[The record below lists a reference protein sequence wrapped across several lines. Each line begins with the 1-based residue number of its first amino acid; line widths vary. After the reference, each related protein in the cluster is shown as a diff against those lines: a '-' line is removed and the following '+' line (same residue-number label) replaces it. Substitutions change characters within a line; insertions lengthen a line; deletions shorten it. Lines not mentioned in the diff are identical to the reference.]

1 MQKNVILRDGREVL
15 VRELTPD
22 DVGRS
27 LAFFSALPE
36 DDRAYLRHDVTKRP
50 TIVQRLLDM
59 ESGRVVRLVAVA
71 GDEIVAD
78 GSLELDPD
86 SWKGHMAEIRL
97 IVARPFQRQGLG
109 MLMAREL
116 YFQAAS
122 RKVEEIVVKYMAPQ
136 KGARNIFEKLGFKED
151 AVLRNYAQDMG
162 GRRQDLVVMRCD
174 LEALWQKLE
183 SQTDHRDWRR
193 TR

>member
-15 VRELTPD
+15 VRELNPD
-22 DVGRS
+22 DVDRS
-27 LAFFSALPE
+27 LAFFSALPDE
-36 DDRAYLRHDVTKRP
+36 DRAYLRRDVTKR
-50 TIVQRLLDM
+50 TTVVQRLLDM
-59 ESGRVVRLVAVA
+59 ESGRVVRLAAVVD
-71 GDEIVAD
+71 DEIVAD
-78 GSLELDPD
+78 GALELDPE

-97 IVARPFQRQGLG
+97 IVARPYQRQGLG

-122 RKVEEIVVKYMAPQ
+122 RKVEEVVVKFMAPQ
-136 KGARNIFEKLGFKED
+136 GGARSIFERLGFKED
-151 AVLRNYAQDMG
+151 AVLRNYAHDMS

-183 SQTDHRDWRR
+183 AQTDHRDWRR